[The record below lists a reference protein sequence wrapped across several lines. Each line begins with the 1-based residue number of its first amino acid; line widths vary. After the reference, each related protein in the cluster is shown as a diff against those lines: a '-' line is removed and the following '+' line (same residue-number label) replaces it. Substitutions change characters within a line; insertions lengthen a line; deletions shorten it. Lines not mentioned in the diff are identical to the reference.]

1 MDTTTRSRGA
11 RHWMLLIFPALAL
24 ALLLP
29 ALVVHAGPPSSPA
42 LGITPTPTFTVTPT
56 VTPTPRPKQL
66 PVDPVVTKRSD
77 KQTAEIGEEVV
88 FTIEATNRGEE
99 AAVGVVVSDEV
110 SEWLE
115 ILGATTTQGTVNI
128 DGQTVTVDVGVIGPQ
143 FVVQIA
149 IRTRIREETPA
160 PIEIENLAVLR
171 SPNGGER
178 RTPPVIVRV
187 PTYLPETGRQHE
199 LWPLLLLFGLV
210 AIGSGL
216 WRRRIAQQV
225 DEAGHQGS

>member
-11 RHWMLLIFPALAL
+11 RHWPLIVPALAL

-29 ALVVHAGPPSSPA
+29 ALAVYAGPPSAPA
-42 LGITPTPTFTVTPT
+42 LGITPTPTFTVTPP
-56 VTPTPRPKQL
+56 VTATPPPERL
-66 PVDPVVTKRSD
+66 PVDPVITKRSD
-77 KQTAEIGEEVV
+77 KQTAELGEEVV
-88 FTIEATNRGEE
+88 FTIEATNKGEK
-99 AAVGVVVSDEV
+99 AAVGVLVRDEI

-115 ILGATTTQGTVNI
+115 ILGATTTQGTVSI

-143 FVVQIA
+143 YVVQIV
-149 IRTRIREETPA
+149 IRTRVREETPA
-160 PIEIENLAVLR
+160 PIEIENLAVLH

-187 PTYLPETGRQHE
+187 PSYLPETGRQHE

-225 DEAGHQGS
+225 DEAGQEGG